1 MYFIIYRDNMKL
13 RIYVYKGVL
22 TLRLPPF
29 NPYIAIVIAV
39 LSVSS
44 SAVLV
49 KLAAG
54 VPARIIANYRLLL
67 AVLIMTLYVLLK
79 YRNELKAIKKKDW
92 LLTTLA
98 GVFLAFH
105 FILWFESL
113 NFTSV
118 ASSVVLV
125 TLQPIFA
132 FLGTYFIFCE
142 CFSFCAVI
150 SMIIALLVCFFIRCC
165 VFLFFHFFLWFES
178 LNFTSVASSVVLV
191 TLQPIFAFLGTYFI
205 FGERFS
211 LGAVISMIIAL
222 LGSVI
227 ISWGDFQ
234 IGGMALVGDIL
245 AFLEQLR
252 LLVISYLVSN

>member
-1 MYFIIYRDNMKL
+1 
-13 RIYVYKGVL
+13 
-22 TLRLPPF
+22 
-29 NPYIAIVIAV
+29 
-39 LSVSS
+39 
-44 SAVLV
+44 
-49 KLAAG
+49 
-54 VPARIIANYRLLL
+54 LLL
-67 AVLIMTLYVLLK
+67 AVLIMAPYVLLK

-142 CFSFCAVI
+142 RFSLGDVI
-150 SMIIALLVCFFIRCC
+150 SMIIALLV
-165 VFLFFHFFLWFES
+165 
-178 LNFTSVASSVVLV
+178 
-191 TLQPIFAFLGTYFI
+191 
-205 FGERFS
+205 
-211 LGAVISMIIAL
+211 
-222 LGSVI
+222 SVI

-245 AFLEQLR
+245 AFLGAIAITGYFLLGQQLR
-252 LLVISYLVSN
+252 RSLQRHLPSKRKILRHYQLIL